1 MIVTISKLVCN
12 PCVVGSSPTLPHLF
26 LNMKTI
32 ICPDVHSRDYYKSL
46 LSNTED
52 KIIFLGD
59 YGDPYRHEGYDDDD
73 TIEAMYDIFSFAQD
87 NPNRV
92 VLLIGNHK
100 ISNFS

>member
-1 MIVTISKLVCN
+1 MSLK
-12 PCVVGSSPTLPHLF
+12 
-26 LNMKTI
+26 I
-32 ICPDVHSRDYYKSL
+32 IPDIHSRDYYKSI

-59 YGDPYRHEGYDDDD
+59 YGDPYPYEGRDDDD
-73 TIEAMYDIFSFAQD
+73 TIEAMMNIFSFAQD
-87 NPNRV
+87 NPDRV